1 MKITIV
7 ADSSSNIYKLEN
19 ANYKFVSLKII
30 SDTKEYVDNPDLD
43 VLDMID
49 TMYSSRERFSTSCPN
64 AFDWSEAFKGEE
76 NIFALTI
83 TKHLSGSYAA
93 AQNAAAD
100 YLEQNP
106 NGNIYVIDSLST
118 GPEMQLIIE
127 KLCEFAESGLDF
139 KEIIAKIEEY
149 KNNTHLYFILENLN
163 NLAKNGRVNP
173 AVAKISGVLG
183 IRIVGKADDGR
194 LNPLHKCR
202 GKDKSLQ
209 TIINDIYGEG
219 FKGGKLRISHCD
231 NEANANLIK
240 NKILERYP
248 QSNIEIIPCGG
259 LCSFYAERGGVLVG
273 FES

>member
-1 MKITIV
+1 MQITIV

-19 ANYKFVSLKII
+19 INYKYVSLKII
-30 SDTKEYVDNPDLD
+30 SETKEYVDDPDLD
-43 VLDMID
+43 VTDMIN

-64 AFDWSEAFKGEE
+64 AFDWAEAFKGEE
-76 NIFALTI
+76 NVFALTI

-93 AQNAAAD
+93 ALSAADD

-106 NGNIYVIDSLST
+106 DGNIYVIDSLST

-127 KLCEFAESGLDF
+127 KLCELAESGLEF
-139 KEIIAKIEEY
+139 KEIVAKIEEY

-173 AVAKISGVLG
+173 AVAKIAGVLG

-209 TIINDIYGEG
+209 TIISDIFEEG
-219 FKGGKLRISHCD
+219 FKGGKLRIAHCD
-231 NEANANLIK
+231 NEANANIIK
-240 NKILERYP
+240 NAILEKYP
-248 QSNIEIIPCGG
+248 ESDIKITTCGG

>member
-7 ADSSSNIYKLEN
+7 ADSSSNIYKLQN

-30 SDTKEYVDNPDLD
+30 SDTKEYVDDPDLD

-127 KLCEFAESGLDF
+127 KLCELAESGLDF

-219 FKGGKLRISHCD
+219 FKGGKLRIAHCD

>member
-30 SDTKEYVDNPDLD
+30 SDTKEYVDDPDLD

-49 TMYSSRERFSTSCPN
+49 TMYSCRERFSTSCPN
-64 AFDWSEAFKGEE
+64 AFDWSEAFKGAE

-139 KEIIAKIEEY
+139 KEIIAKIDEY
-149 KNNTHLYFILENLN
+149 NNNTHLYFILENLN
-163 NLAKNGRVNP
+163 YLA
-173 AVAKISGVLG
+173 
-183 IRIVGKADDGR
+183 
-194 LNPLHKCR
+194 
-202 GKDKSLQ
+202 
-209 TIINDIYGEG
+209 
-219 FKGGKLRISHCD
+219 
-231 NEANANLIK
+231 
-240 NKILERYP
+240 
-248 QSNIEIIPCGG
+248 
-259 LCSFYAERGGVLVG
+259 
-273 FES
+273 